1 MHGWTAKIKSA
12 LDFLSKGATR
22 VGLLYSCSVCRS
34 SRQQDAACDL
44 EFMATVKLFTM
55 VVILS
60 LESVD
65 AIRMAAILST
75 HYALLF
81 YS

>member
-1 MHGWTAKIKSA
+1 
-12 LDFLSKGATR
+12 
-22 VGLLYSCSVCRS
+22 
-34 SRQQDAACDL
+34 
-44 EFMATVKLFTM
+44 MATVKLFTM
-55 VVILS
+55 VVILA